1 VDPLPL
7 AIPEAVLNVCLGE
20 AGLQGLRATENSPLS
35 SGQAARRII
44 FV

>member
-20 AGLQGLRATENSPLS
+20 AGLQRLGATEDSPLS
-35 SGQAARRII
+35 SGQPPGRIT

>member
-7 AIPEAVLNVCLGE
+7 AIPEAVVNVCLGE
-20 AGLQGLRATENSPLS
+20 AGLQDLGAAEDSPLP
-35 SGQAARRII
+35 SGEAARRII